1 MSDFRLRC
9 TVLLVSGVNRSSQ
22 DGSSTAL
29 VCSSDVES
37 AVCRLQ
43 NLLRERAS
51 IVSQNS
57 QEPLYWMAKPC
68 FPLDFPSKI
77 PPLIV
82 AAMAFILFFFLQAV
96 LAVLADGRAYRARVV
111 AANPVVPKSCAD
123 KCAVRWG

>member
-1 MSDFRLRC
+1 
-9 TVLLVSGVNRSSQ
+9 
-22 DGSSTAL
+22 
-29 VCSSDVES
+29 
-37 AVCRLQ
+37 
-43 NLLRERAS
+43 
-51 IVSQNS
+51 
-57 QEPLYWMAKPC
+57 MAKPC

-82 AAMAFILFFFLQAV
+82 AAMAFIFFFLQAV